1 MTTFTVKT
9 RWATYDNCGLVM
21 NYYADNNHIA
31 LSVFSPEEGP
41 IANITVNLP
50 QLKLYKNECA
60 FVDTNNFPEAE
71 GLIYQLGIGRDT
83 GISVLSGYCFYPLYR
98 FDIQKIKEML

>member
-1 MTTFTVKT
+1 MTAFAVKT
-9 RWATYDNCGLVM
+9 RWTTYDNCELVM
-21 NYYADNNHIA
+21 NRYADNNHVA

-50 QLKLYKNECA
+50 SLKHYKDDCA

-71 GLIYQLGIGRDT
+71 GLIHQLGIGKDT
-83 GISVLSGYCFYPLYR
+83 GIMIPSGFCLYPLYK